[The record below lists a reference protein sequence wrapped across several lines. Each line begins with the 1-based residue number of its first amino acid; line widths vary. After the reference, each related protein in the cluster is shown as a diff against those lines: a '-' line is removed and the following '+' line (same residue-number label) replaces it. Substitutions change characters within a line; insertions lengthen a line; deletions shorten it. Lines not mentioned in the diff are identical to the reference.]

1 MFTFVDVESDLP
13 KDILD
18 EAIKIFLA
26 SIAEKT
32 TIKNAIKKVCKSVF
46 LCSLF
51 PAGYNLKHIC
61 CFFLANFLKIKS
73 CYLMCCIPSPVKH
86 VNIKGKI
93 VSCTK
98 CFHSRLTEEPSG
110 MLKLGIK
117 GNVSRCHSFFMEYS
131 KCEAGVLEDV

>member
-51 PAGYNLKHIC
+51 PAGYNLTHIC
-61 CFFLANFLKIKS
+61 CFFSQFS
-73 CYLMCCIPSPVKH
+73 
-86 VNIKGKI
+86 
-93 VSCTK
+93 
-98 CFHSRLTEEPSG
+98 
-110 MLKLGIK
+110 
-117 GNVSRCHSFFMEYS
+117 
-131 KCEAGVLEDV
+131 ED